1 MSLYDA
7 REHVRT
13 IGGCPSRHDPEP
25 TGTPVSPP
33 PHLSVFTHFG
43 IWLPLGGNHIPKWR
57 NLVGLGGG
65 LFGDGGGSSFNRR
78 HIAQVLSTRHRHIVV
93 ERVTLRSA
101 GRNVQFSNIG
111 FGDSLEVHHEGS

>member
-13 IGGCPSRHDPEP
+13 IWRCPSRHDPEP
-25 TGTPVSPP
+25 TDTPVSPP
-33 PHLSVFTHFG
+33 PHLELSRHSVQPVPTVG
-43 IWLPLGGNHIPKWR
+43 TGCTEWLNLG
-57 NLVGLGGG
+57 GLGGG
-65 LFGDGGGSSFNRR
+65 LFGDSGGCSFNRR

-101 GRNVQFSNIG
+101 GWNVQFSNV
-111 FGDSLEVHHEGS
+111 SLGNSLKVHHQSP

>member
-33 PHLSVFTHFG
+33 PHLELSRHSVQMCALSGT
-43 IWLPLGGNHIPKWR
+43 ICTEWL
-57 NLVGLGGG
+57 NLVGLGGEVAVDVG
-65 LFGDGGGSSFNRR
+65 DEVGFAVDLEAHFAVGADGGDDGVGCDL
-78 HIAQVLSTRHRHIVV
+78 A
-93 ERVTLRSA
+93 
-101 GRNVQFSNIG
+101 
-111 FGDSLEVHHEGS
+111 